1 MVNTLRRTNLWNTI
15 QVSTVCLFSLST
27 EIKKQHPC
35 CYMQRSPQIP
45 LTNPCS
51 WSTRFVAQIFGKLCR
66 FQPYTCC
73 SLSAKIN
80 KHIIVFMRSA
90 HHKSLNQ
97 VTAHGQHVS
106 SHKSLKNDTCLNRI
120 LVFLLPRRSTQYI
133 PVFASTI
140 HHRSLNKVP
149 AHGHMLAYGTNC
161 VKCLIHR
168 QVMAINRSSLQMAA
182 SVKVKPQRL

>member
-1 MVNTLRRTNLWNTI
+1 MLEPYTCVFLPAEI
-15 QVSTVCLFSLST
+15 Q
-27 EIKKQHPC
+27 KQHSGFC
-35 CYMQRSPQIP
+35 QLYSPQI
-45 LTNPCS
+45 LQTNPCS

-73 SLSAKIN
+73 SLSARIN
-80 KHIIVFMRSA
+80 KDIIVFMRSA

-106 SHKSLKNDTCLNRI
+106 SHQSLKNDTCLNRI
-120 LVFLLPRRSTQYI
+120 LVFLLPRRSTKYI

-161 VKCLIHR
+161 VKCLIRR